1 MVFNFTRVVQHE
13 RQRQGRRSEVEDD
26 AVQPTRG
33 VGLIEVRPD
42 ISRRAVSWL
51 LTTPGA
57 GLAPGLRPFGP
68 SKHRWWCSVRREP
81 FRCQRWS
88 TANRRRWHLWA
99 M

>member
-1 MVFNFTRVVQHE
+1 MVSTLLGCPARTAEAKPPFR
-13 RQRQGRRSEVEDD
+13 VEDD

-57 GLAPGLRPFGP
+57 GLAPGLRPHWTVETP
-68 SKHRWWCSVRREP
+68 LVV
-81 FRCQRWS
+81 
-88 TANRRRWHLWA
+88 
-99 M
+99 